1 MTNDD
6 LQPEAAAVEEDQPA
20 GTNSPPLSDLPDDP
34 EEALPLLVEA
44 LIETRLA
51 FDART
56 GDLQRVAAEFEN
68 FRKRAARE
76 REEIVLRSSQRLVE
90 ALLPVLDSLENALAH
105 QAGTPGE
112 EAILSGMES
121 THQLLVDV
129 LAKEGLETVPAVGE
143 PFDPNIHEAVMGG
156 GEGHLV
162 VTTEMRRGYLLGG
175 RVIRPAMVGV
185 ADQETTEAG

>member
-1 MTNDD
+1 MTNED
-6 LQPEAAAVEEDQPA
+6 LPQDPAAVAEEVV
-20 GTNSPPLSDLPDDP
+20 GTASPPPFDLPDDP
-34 EEALPLLVEA
+34 GEALPLVIEA

-56 GDLQRVAAEFEN
+56 EDLQRVAAEYEN
-68 FRKRAARE
+68 YRKRTARE
-76 REEIVLRSSQRLVE
+76 REEIVLRSTQRLVE
-90 ALLPVLDSLENALAH
+90 ALLPVLDSLESALAH
-105 QAGTPGE
+105 EANTPGE

-121 THQLLVDV
+121 THQQLLDV

-156 GEGHLV
+156 GDGRLV

-185 ADQETTEAG
+185 ADQETPEAG